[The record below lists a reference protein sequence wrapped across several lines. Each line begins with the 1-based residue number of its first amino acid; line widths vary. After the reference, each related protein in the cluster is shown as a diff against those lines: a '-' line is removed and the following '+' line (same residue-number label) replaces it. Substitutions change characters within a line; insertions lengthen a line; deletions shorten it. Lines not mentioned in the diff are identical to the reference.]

1 MEKLKEGMTRVRK
14 VFKDLEAK
22 HGLNGK
28 KISTPP
34 PALDPKPLARKKKTN
49 ADFYKMKEKG
59 EKVAWITSYT
69 APQGRFAEAAGIDMI
84 LVGDSGG
91 MCILGYENT
100 IPVTMEESMMMTK
113 AVRRG
118 APNTYIVGDMPFM
131 SYQVSV
137 ADAVANAGRFIKEA
151 GADAIKL
158 EGGVCCKEQ
167 IRAIVDAGICVFGHI
182 GMTPQSS
189 GIQGVL
195 AQGRDVPAARAVIQD
210 AFAVQEAGAHYLLV
224 EAIPPEL
231 GHYISSQLDIPVYG
245 IGGGWALD
253 GQLLIIADLLGEFQA
268 FTPKFV
274 KKYCSISGSSTKALE
289 SYVQDVKSQ
298 KFPLDEHCYHVKKD
312 QEKGIAALFKEM
324 AKKPE
329 KVTDL
334 PPPGPAAAVDK
345 VMGA

>member
-1 MEKLKEGMTRVRK
+1 MTRVRK

-28 KISTPP
+28 KISTS
-34 PALDPKPLARKKKTN
+34 PALDFKPLPRKKKTKAN
-49 ADFYKMKEKG
+49 FYTMKEKG

-91 MCILGYENT
+91 MCILGYDNT

-131 SYQVSV
+131 SYQISV
-137 ADAVANAGRFIKEA
+137 EDAVASAGRFIKEA

-158 EGGVCCKEQ
+158 EGGVCCKGQ

-195 AQGRDVPAARAVIQD
+195 AQGRDVKTAAGVIED
-210 AFAVQEAGAHYLLV
+210 AYAVQDAGAHYLLV

-253 GQLLIIADLLGEFQA
+253 GQLLIIADLVGEFQA

-274 KKYCSISGSSTKALE
+274 KKYCNLAEASTEALKA
-289 SYVQDVKSQ
+289 YVQDVKS
-298 KFPLDEHCYHVKKD
+298 KAFPLDEHCYHVKKD
-312 QEKGIAALFKEM
+312 EM
-324 AKKPE
+324 EGVTKLMKDKAIKKD

-334 PPPGPAAAVDK
+334 PAPGA
-345 VMGA
+345 